1 MDCTEKG
8 KANALDRQSCSLLRP
23 GTKPRQR
30 VPLIQEC
37 ACDGLAQFPTEVLG
51 QQRAPVSNRQP
62 LRPKGE
68 EVANDRA
75 IPMMPELLWSPA
87 FLCDDVEKLAPKR
100 EFRDRRNMAK
110 L

>member
-30 VPLIQEC
+30 VLLIQEC

-51 QQRAPVSNRQP
+51 QSKAMRCKAPLSAIDS
-62 LRPKGE
+62 LSDPKG
-68 EVANDRA
+68 
-75 IPMMPELLWSPA
+75 
-87 FLCDDVEKLAPKR
+87 KK
-100 EFRDRRNMAK
+100 
-110 L
+110 